1 MSINKDKLML
11 YIDNLELSDEEK
23 NEIVLYTE
31 SLIENFEN
39 FSQSLNTLKNN
50 QEFSKSLID
59 IIKTLTK
66 EHADVK
72 RDT

>member
-66 EHADVK
+66 EHANVK
-72 RDT
+72 RDA

>member
-23 NEIVLYTE
+23 NEIVSYAE

>member
-23 NEIVLYTE
+23 NEIVSYAE

-66 EHADVK
+66 EHANVK
-72 RDT
+72 RDA